1 MWTTIVASIIGIL
14 TSAAETTISWIS
26 GDNAIEAQEKAAIE
40 AINTEKDAT
49 ISTIKQKISNQ
60 NTLVVF
66 GSITLII
73 IVIILTSKED

>member
-26 GDNAIEAQEKAAIE
+26 GDNAIEAQEKTAIE

-60 NTLVVF
+60 NTLVIF